1 MRGMWYALAAYVIW
15 GCFPLFFHLLA
26 GIDALEVLSYRVV
39 FAFLLAFVLLVM
51 MKQLG
56 GFGRLLRNRTAL
68 LWSLLASVL
77 ISINWYAF
85 IWAVSQQRVL
95 ESSLGYFI
103 TPLVSLLIGRLVLK
117 EQINSWQWSAGLVA
131 AMAILFELIA
141 MGGIPWVS
149 LALAFS
155 FGSYGLV
162 RKLQPIES
170 LLGLGLETLWVLPI
184 ASLVIGNSLIDG
196 SDGHS
201 LGQYSLLLASGLIT
215 AVPLL
220 LFASSVRR
228 INLVVAGFIMYI
240 NPMMQFVIAVW
251 VLNEAVPMQRYVTF
265 CLVWVAMAL
274 FIIGLMTKAKQLK
287 RQKMIQLAESI
298 PIAPSV

>member
-1 MRGMWYALAAYVIW
+1 MRGMWYALSAYVIW

-26 GIDALEVLSYRVV
+26 GIDALEILSYRVV

-51 MKQLG
+51 MKQVG

-117 EQINSWQWSAGLVA
+117 EQINRWQWSAGLVA
-131 AMAILFELIA
+131 ALAILFELIA

-196 SDGHS
+196 GDGHS
-201 LGQYSLLLASGLIT
+201 LWQYSLLLASGVIT

-220 LFASSVRR
+220 LFASSVRQ
-228 INLVVAGFIMYI
+228 INLVVAGFIMYV
-240 NPMMQFVIAVW
+240 NPLMQFVIAVW

-274 FIIGLMTKAKQLK
+274 FIVGLMTKAAQLK
-287 RQKMIQLAESI
+287 RQKTIPLAESI
-298 PIAPSV
+298 PTARSV

>member
-1 MRGMWYALAAYVIW
+1 MWYALAAYVIW

>member
-287 RQKMIQLAESI
+287 RQKMIQLADSI